1 MKRRPIRRRWHVIAV
16 DNRGR
21 AFALCGHAHRSKDAA
36 TNCRWE
42 PDPWP
47 DRSDLLVR
55 EVPR

>member
-1 MKRRPIRRRWHVIAV
+1 MTRRHRRFWHVIAV

-21 AFALCGHAHRSKDAA
+21 AFALCGHAHRSKNAA
-36 TNCRWE
+36 TSCRWE